1 MILVKGLLAQIVGA
15 GAQVL
20 TGQARFFIYVPQGRD
35 DANRSLQGFHHSRAS
50 ALSDILTSTNP
61 TEHYVEIQSVPLPNS
76 VQGHQ

>member
-35 DANRSLQGFHHSRAS
+35 DANGSLQGFHHSRAFV
-50 ALSDILTSTNP
+50 LSDILTSVRCQTLWCVASA
-61 TEHYVEIQSVPLPNS
+61 TMVPNGLRL
-76 VQGHQ
+76 